1 VYGRP
6 FTLPDKDF
14 GNTVGLKSLLHGKE
28 ILRRPIQT
36 WIFILF
42 VLPDL
47 SKKTEGHPLVDYNRT
62 PSFDEKDPS
71 SKHNDVNAVTRQTS
85 SN

>member
-1 VYGRP
+1 
-6 FTLPDKDF
+6 
-14 GNTVGLKSLLHGKE
+14 VGLKSLLHGKGV
-28 ILRRPIQT
+28 LRSPIQT
-36 WIFILF
+36 WIFFILF

-71 SKHNDVNAVTRQTS
+71 SKQHDVNAVTRQTS